1 VVLPA
6 GRETER
12 LCALF
17 REEGATPI
25 PCPVMTIADAVD
37 PAPVDAFLR
46 ALAAGA
52 FDDVV
57 LMTGEG
63 LRRLLARAERIGR
76 GKAVRAAL
84 ARVRKV
90 TRGPKPA
97 LALRALGLAPDLPSS
112 QPTTEGV
119 IEALSLAPMRG
130 RRIGVQ
136 LCGEEPNDRLVSF
149 LSRAGGAVQTVAP
162 YRYVAA
168 AGSVELRAVL
178 AELYDGEVDAVAFTS
193 AAQVS
198 CLYQAAA
205 SLGLAAELEAGLRR
219 VVVAAVGPH
228 TAERL
233 RARGLDPQ
241 VTPRPFVMKRLL
253 GTVAAALGGPGGRAA
268 LEVGGRLRGRR
279 IAVPEHRELDRLAKM
294 LEEEGARAVRCP
306 MMAIFDAPDPAPIE
320 AWLRALASGRFQD
333 VIFFTGE
340 GVRRLFEVAQRLGLA
355 VEVARALE
363 GIRKITRGPKPAR
376 ALHELGIR
384 TDLPSPAPTTA
395 GVIEALAN
403 EPLAGRQVGVQ
414 LYGEDPNRTLVE
426 FLLGRGA
433 EVHAVAPYRYAPA
446 THDEKVAHL
455 IEDLA
460 GGLLDAIAFTTAF
473 QVDRLFQVAR
483 RRDRE
488 SALRAGLGRIH
499 VAAVGPVVI
508 EAMQRHGVR
517 VDAVPSRGFFMRR
530 LTQEMALRLGPRPRA
545 GAV

>member
-198 CLYQAAA
+198 CLYEAAA
-205 SLGLAAELEAGLRR
+205 SLGLTVELEAGLSRA
-219 VVVAAVGPH
+219 VVAAVGPH
-228 TAERL
+228 TAQQL

-241 VTPRPFVMKRLL
+241 VTPRPFVMKRLVA
-253 GTVAAALGGPGGRAA
+253 TVAAGLGSLPGGGADLEPGGR
-268 LEVGGRLRGRR
+268 LQGRR
-279 IAVPEHRELDRLAKM
+279 IAIPEHRELDRLARM

-306 MMAIFDAPDPAPIE
+306 MMAIFDAADPAPIE
-320 AWLRALASGRFQD
+320 AWLRALCAGRFHD

-340 GVRRLFEVAQRLGLA
+340 GVRRLFEAAQRLGLGG
-355 VEVARALE
+355 EMTRALE
-363 GIRKITRGPKPAR
+363 GARKITRGPKPAR

-384 TDLPSPAPTTA
+384 TDVPSPAPTTA
-395 GVIEALAN
+395 GVMEALAS
-403 EPLAGRQVGVQ
+403 EPLGGRRVGLQ
-414 LYGEDPNRTLVE
+414 LYGEDPNRTLVA
-426 FLLGRGA
+426 FLVAKGA
-433 EVHAVAPYRYAPA
+433 EVHTVAPYRYAPA
-446 THDEKVAHL
+446 THDEKVADL
-455 IEDLA
+455 IEEVA
-460 GGLLDAIAFTTAF
+460 GGLLDAIAFTTAV

-488 SALRAGLGRIH
+488 GALRAGLGRIH

-517 VDAVPSRGFFMRR
+517 VDAVPARGFFMRR
-530 LTQEMALRLGPRPRA
+530 LTQEMALHLGPKTRS
-545 GAV
+545 VV